1 MRHPMPASPVLL
13 LLVAHLPGAV
23 LLGLTTPH
31 ASGCRPLHA
40 ARFDPGGRR
49 GRFAVMA
56 ADDDDNQRLID
67 ALFGNASPDGPEP
80 NRDEPSHMHL
90 ERDER
95 GEPMAA
101 RFTYVDEESC
111 IGCTHCS
118 HVARNTFF
126 MEDDYGRARVYNQ
139 QGDTSSEVMEA
150 IDTCPVNCIHF
161 VSHED
166 LVVLEKEREGMVIN
180 FKERLARSG
189 GESTGTSFS
198 LASGS
203 FQGGC
208 RCNNCPS
215 RGCKSCPMFGVGENP
230 VYLERVAE
238 REARAKARGTV
249 ARAEEQERRNSLIDQ
264 LFGVDG
270 ASADSE
276 GEGAVDGRVYAIF
289 DDEYTIDDDEANAA
303 EAGGGDAA
311 DGVVV
316 PTGGGGI
323 GGLARK
329 FLGGGGGEAGL
340 AKGGGDDRL
349 ARAGEAG
356 ATGGRAADEQAERAR
371 ARPVNVPLAESYY
384 KILGVK
390 RGASRSDVKRAY
402 YGRAKLY
409 HPDTTDGDAS
419 RNPTAAKKFKELTDA
434 YAIICEELLECD
446 VGEVTEDIIDAASG
460 RGAEEAD
467 GPKAGLPGFGKTGR

>member
-1 MRHPMPASPVLL
+1 M
-13 LLVAHLPGAV
+13 
-23 LLGLTTPH
+23 
-31 ASGCRPLHA
+31 A
-40 ARFDPGGRR
+40 ADHSTRR
-49 GRFAVMA
+49 GSTPRGRA
-56 ADDDDNQRLID
+56 AAAGGHGGDDDDNQRLID

-189 GESTGTSFS
+189 GESTGRLV
-198 LASGS
+198 LARERLVPGRLPL
-203 FQGGC
+203 QQLPVA
-208 RCNNCPS
+208 RLQVVPDVWRRREPRLS
-215 RGCKSCPMFGVGENP
+215 R
-230 VYLERVAE
+230 
-238 REARAKARGTV
+238 ARRRARGARKPARGTV

-270 ASADSE
+270 AGADSE

-329 FLGGGGGEAGL
+329 FLGAAAFL

-371 ARPVNVPLAESYY
+371 ARPV
-384 KILGVK
+384 K
-390 RGASRSDVKRAY
+390 RLCRSPSR
-402 YGRAKLY
+402 
-409 HPDTTDGDAS
+409 TTRSSA
-419 RNPTAAKKFKELTDA
+419 
-434 YAIICEELLECD
+434 
-446 VGEVTEDIIDAASG
+446 
-460 RGAEEAD
+460 
-467 GPKAGLPGFGKTGR
+467 

>member
-1 MRHPMPASPVLL
+1 M
-13 LLVAHLPGAV
+13 
-23 LLGLTTPH
+23 
-31 ASGCRPLHA
+31 
-40 ARFDPGGRR
+40 
-49 GRFAVMA
+49 
-56 ADDDDNQRLID
+56 
-67 ALFGNASPDGPEP
+67 
-80 NRDEPSHMHL
+80 
-90 ERDER
+90 
-95 GEPMAA
+95 
-101 RFTYVDEESC
+101 
-111 IGCTHCS
+111 
-118 HVARNTFF
+118 
-126 MEDDYGRARVYNQ
+126 YNQ

-198 LASGS
+198 LASAS

-270 ASADSE
+270 AGADSE

-303 EAGGGDAA
+303 EAGGGDA

-329 FLGGGGGEAGL
+329 FLGGGGGEQGL
-340 AKGGGDDRL
+340 AKGRGDD
-349 ARAGEAG
+349 GW
-356 ATGGRAADEQAERAR
+356 RAR
-371 ARPVNVPLAESYY
+371 ARRARRAAARPTSRRSARA
-384 KILGVK
+384 
-390 RGASRSDVKRAY
+390 RGR
-402 YGRAKLY
+402 
-409 HPDTTDGDAS
+409 
-419 RNPTAAKKFKELTDA
+419 
-434 YAIICEELLECD
+434 
-446 VGEVTEDIIDAASG
+446 
-460 RGAEEAD
+460 
-467 GPKAGLPGFGKTGR
+467 